1 MRTNGLV
8 RRLGRNS
15 KNNDGV
21 LLAIKL
27 VGSRDYFFPPYSTLI
42 HDFPLTTFES
52 AAFDSNNDVP
62 NRNDEKL
69 RYHPPGRL
77 GLPLPRAKRRRL
89 ASSPEQ
95 RSHSLPPKVPRH
107 PQRHHQILRLQQ
119 QLGQLASLVA

>member
-52 AAFDSNNDVP
+52 AAFYHRNDVTK
-62 NRNDEKL
+62 RKDEEL
-69 RYHPPGRL
+69 HYYPPGRL
-77 GLPLPRAKRRRL
+77 GLSLPRPRRKRL
-89 ASSPEQ
+89 DTSPE
-95 RSHSLPPKVPRH
+95 L
-107 PQRHHQILRLQQ
+107 
-119 QLGQLASLVA
+119 